1 MRETKDQK
9 INRLARRV
17 ETLQTELKAT
27 RNADRADLKQYHIQI
42 KTLEQEYKKST
53 KRQANDKQAF
63 LRQIAELEIALSSA
77 KIQNREL
84 IDELSETKRQL
95 KGYTDSFLHHLD
107 KFWQNRLLSYLCGE
121 VVDINDGPFFNP
133 KTLIT
138 AINPRNGQRPTL
150 IQEQEIYNRMKNDTA
165 YKEALERLE
174 QFKKTGNPSDY
185 DVAAF
190 ACHEGQ
196 MLLKSYVD
204 IFFEE

>member
-9 INRLARRV
+9 ISRLTQRV
-17 ETLQTELKAT
+17 GTLQTELKAS
-27 RNADRADLKQYHIQI
+27 RKAGRESLKRQHVQI
-42 KTLEQEYKKST
+42 KALEQELEKSSR
-53 KRQANDKQAF
+53 RQANEKQSF
-63 LRQIAELEIALSSA
+63 LRQIAELEIAHSSSNT
-77 KIQNREL
+77 QNQKLINEL
-84 IDELSETKRQL
+84 TETKQQL

-121 VVDINDGPFFNP
+121 VVDIDNSPYFNP

-150 IQEQEIYNRMKNDTA
+150 IQEQEIYNRMKNDTV
-165 YKEALERLE
+165 YKEALEQLE

-185 DVAAF
+185 DVATF
-190 ACHEGQ
+190 AYHKGQ
-196 MLLKSYVD
+196 MLLRSYVD